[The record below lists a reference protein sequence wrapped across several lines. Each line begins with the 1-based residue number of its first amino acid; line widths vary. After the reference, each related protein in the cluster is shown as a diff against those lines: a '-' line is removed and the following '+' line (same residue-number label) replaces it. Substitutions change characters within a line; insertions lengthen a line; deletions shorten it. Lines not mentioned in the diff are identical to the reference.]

1 MALASVLT
9 VHRHTQDLGRFDTE
23 VEAAMQYDLA
33 VIDSVGLSA
42 PQLRTWL
49 VKSMGGKSGGGGQM
63 GGAGTRKKGRGGTRD
78 WSVVHGTQ
86 RPCVSLLHYFFNTY
100 NNI

>member
-1 MALASVLT
+1 
-9 VHRHTQDLGRFDTE
+9 
-23 VEAAMQYDLA
+23 
-33 VIDSVGLSA
+33 
-42 PQLRTWL
+42 
-49 VKSMGGKSGGGGQM
+49 M
-63 GGAGTRKKGRGGTRD
+63 GGAGTRKKGQGGTRD